1 MPRRASPEMEA
12 AVEALLDLLKRG
24 EFYRG
29 VIRVEAEKRGL
40 NWMSVGSLYQN
51 RRRALYGLTGR
62 RFKRTEVQ
70 IRADLESMLRAQYLE
85 QQKRWGFRDG
95 NEQT

>member
-12 AVEALLDLLKRG
+12 AIAALLDLLKRG

-40 NWMSVGSLYQN
+40 NWLSVGSLYQN
-51 RRRALYGLTGR
+51 RRRKLYGLTR
-62 RFKRTEVQ
+62 PRHKRSEVL
-70 IRADLESMLRAQYLE
+70 IREDLKSMLEAQYR
-85 QQKRWGFRDG
+85 QQQRRWGF
-95 NEQT
+95 E

>member
-12 AVEALLDLLKRG
+12 AIAALLDLLKRG

-40 NWMSVGSLYQN
+40 NWLSVGSLFQN
-51 RRRALYGLTGR
+51 RRRALYGLNR
-62 RFKRTEVQ
+62 RGGPKRSEVL
-70 IRADLESMLRAQYLE
+70 IREDLKSMLEAQYR
-85 QQKRWGFRDG
+85 QQQRRWGF
-95 NEQT
+95 E